1 MSKLFHIYFHI
12 SNSDFEG
19 NNAGEWLSYSSDTGE
34 ILVYTDS
41 DSVGGFGFLKLTPI
55 WGNAA

>member
-1 MSKLFHIYFHI
+1 MSKLFHIL
-12 SNSDFEG
+12 NSDFEG

-41 DSVGGFGFLKLTPI
+41 DTVGGFGFLKLTPI

>member
-1 MSKLFHIYFHI
+1 MSKLFYIL
-12 SNSDFEG
+12 NSDFEG

-41 DSVGGFGFLKLTPI
+41 DTVGGLGFLKLTPI
-55 WGNAA
+55 WGNAG